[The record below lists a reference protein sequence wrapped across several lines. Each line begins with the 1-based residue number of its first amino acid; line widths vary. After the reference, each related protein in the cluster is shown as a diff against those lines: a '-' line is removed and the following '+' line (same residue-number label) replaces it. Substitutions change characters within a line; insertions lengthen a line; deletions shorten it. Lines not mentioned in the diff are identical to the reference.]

1 MSISALTKSLIDS
14 SLDFFKSAQRDPLP
28 VMRGS
33 LFRDYGRLTMQ
44 HESSAQERNREEKD
58 IDEGTVLGTRQSK
71 LAAITHGVAPPRMKG
86 LIPILLGEAVT
97 RVNMIH
103 TGRVLFVTSVGTAYR
118 TVGVTL
124 LVEDRSADRMLLQL
138 YNYVRANDRPFDI
151 FPKGTRL
158 AVLEPYLRFPLDSPE
173 NPVCM
178 RCDNPQ
184 HIRVLTARQWE
195 RAMDGRLCRED
206 DDDDEKIGDLCAED
220 LRLRGNREFSASR
233 LNTAIHVYSLALKAI
248 ELERTSNEGDGTL
261 AARVLNNRAQCYAKQ
276 ERWALALADSATALE
291 LDASYV
297 KCAWLRAQAL
307 LMLQRPLE
315 AHEAA
320 ASALLDK
327 ETDIA
332 QLRNDVER
340 AIREQQHGEYD
351 WAALRQEVAG
361 PLSEGIL
368 SRRHSDYEHPKI
380 AVVQT
385 ETKGRGV
392 IAQSSVPEGT
402 LVMASK
408 AFCITFAN
416 PLIVTTVVPSRNRVD
431 SDSNA
436 EMLPSVIQEL
446 LARPERSSEL
456 YSLSA
461 GQTFSSLLPV
471 PAEGA
476 VDVLRISAILHN
488 NWFGQASDRT
498 EAMLALKRSR
508 WHINTGQFLRPSDG
522 KEMEEKLASEQKHR
536 VKMGSGLWIR
546 PSLFNHSCFPN
557 CRYSVIGDFMFVFT
571 TRDVKGGDE
580 LCIPYTCPDHTFEE
594 RSKVFANWNNGEGF
608 VCLCNRCVAA
618 RGSPVLRKQETDVHE
633 AFRNASQLTC
643 TMDMREASDAVL
655 PPPQRLLLLQQLKAL
670 SLVESYGVLCPLLE
684 LQAGS
689 LVSARRFGHA
699 VDCYQRL
706 VDARRTVHGPESYT
720 VARDSIRFSC
730 TAYLACKG
738 DVARTAML
746 AAFVALCLP
755 RFHVPMSVPVFM
767 ELAMRYNVG
776 FTSREEA
783 AAALK
788 ELVEA
793 SDRST
798 NWAADHT
805 LDAYCAHCTEGP
817 GTDKKLK
824 LCSRCGVSSYCSVE
838 HQKLHWPI
846 HKRVCGKSK

>member
-1 MSISALTKSLIDS
+1 MI
-14 SLDFFKSAQRDPLP
+14 
-28 VMRGS
+28 
-33 LFRDYGRLTMQ
+33 
-44 HESSAQERNREEKD
+44 
-58 IDEGTVLGTRQSK
+58 GTRQSK
-71 LAAITHGVAPPRMKG
+71 LAAITHGVAPPSMKG

-138 YNYVRANDRPFDI
+138 YNYVRAKDRPFDI

-206 DDDDEKIGDLCAED
+206 DDDDENIGNLRAED
-220 LRLRGNREFSASR
+220 LRLRGNREFSAGR
-233 LNTAIHVYSLALKAI
+233 LNTAIQVYSLALKAI

-297 KCAWLRAQAL
+297 KCVWRRAQAL

-315 AHEAA
+315 AREAA

-351 WAALRQEVAG
+351 WAALRQEAAG

-368 SRRHSDYEHPKI
+368 SRRHSDYEHPEI
-380 AVVQT
+380 AVKQT

-392 IAQSSVPEGT
+392 IAQSSLPEGA

-416 PLIVTTVVPSRNRVD
+416 PLMVKTVVTSRNHVD
-431 SDSNA
+431 SASRA

-446 LARPERSSEL
+446 LARPERSGEL

-461 GQTFSSLLPV
+461 GQAFSSLLPV
-471 PAEGA
+471 PVEGV

-488 NWFGQASDRT
+488 NWFGQGSDRT
-498 EAMLALKRSR
+498 EAMLCLKSSR
-508 WHINTGQFLRPSDG
+508 WDINTGQFLRPEDR
-522 KEMEEKLASEQKHR
+522 KEMQEQLASEHNHR
-536 VKMGSGLWIR
+536 EKALLPVGLWIR

-557 CRYSVIGDFMFVFT
+557 CRYSIIGDFMFVFT

-580 LCIPYTCPDHTFEE
+580 LCIPYTCPDDTFEE
-594 RSKVFANWNNGEGF
+594 RSKVFSGWTNGEGF
-608 VCLCNRCVAA
+608 VCVCPRCVAA
-618 RGSPVLRKQETDVHE
+618 RGSPVLRKQETEVNA
-633 AFRNASQLTC
+633 AFRIASRLTC
-643 TMDMREASDAVL
+643 TMDMRQASDAAL
-655 PPPQRLLLLQQLKAL
+655 PPPQRLSLLQQLKAV

-706 VDARRTVHGPESYT
+706 VDVRRTVHGPESFI

-730 TAYLACKG
+730 SAYLACKG

-776 FTSREEA
+776 FNSHEEA
-783 AAALK
+783 ASALK

-798 NWAADHT
+798 NRAADHT

-817 GTDKKLK
+817 GTNKKLK

-838 HQKLHWPI
+838 HQRLHWPI
-846 HKRVCGKSK
+846 HKRVCGKPK